1 MCIYSSETRVWTSKI
16 VHCSTL
22 VSSIRVKTLN
32 GTVYFNRRLE
42 PNVLVSHDFYSESDH
57 SRVVPF
63 PEPLNHNNSND
74 VLTTSSRG
82 FFMYISR
89 LLAQKGENIFKIW
102 RLNNDESWQLLWE
115 MPITGYYFLPVTM
128 HPFDSDIVYLWCYS
142 SCRLV
147 PFNLRTQKER
157 ILRDDENQYYF
168 MNRSI
173 INENRGDTWRPRWL
187 MQSVLPRWMESVPCL
202 PQVEMIDTTSLP
214 SSFPTRKR
222 NRDNNDVF

>member
-1 MCIYSSETRVWTSKI
+1 MCIYSSETAVWTSKI

-42 PNVLVSHDFYSESDH
+42 PNILVSHDFYSESDH

-63 PEPLNHNNSND
+63 PEHLNHNNCND
-74 VLTTSSRG
+74 VLTTSRV

-102 RLNNDESWQLLWE
+102 RLNNYESWQLSWE
-115 MPITGYYFLPVTM
+115 MP
-128 HPFDSDIVYLWCYS
+128 C
-142 SCRLV
+142 CRLV

-157 ILRDDENQYYF
+157 ILRDDENQDYF

-173 INENRGDTWRPRWL
+173 INKNRVRASTVDGIGAL
-187 MQSVLPRWMESVPCL
+187 SS
-202 PQVEMIDTTSLP
+202 QVEMIDTNSLP
-214 SSFPTRKR
+214 SFPKRKR